1 MTVAVEQ
8 LITPEINRPARYL
21 GNEQGTKHKPWDSAI
36 VRWVLI
42 YPEIYEVGASNL
54 GHVILYNVLNAQP
67 RQLCDR
73 CFFPKHS
80 IAPYL
85 FSPFGLNAIAA
96 PLPKHSIAPYLSYQF
111 R

>member
-1 MTVAVEQ
+1 MTATVEQ

-36 VRWVLI
+36 VRWVLT

-73 CFFPKHS
+73 AKRIRYYENIVSCLTS
-80 IAPYL
+80 L
-85 FSPFGLNAIAA
+85 D
-96 PLPKHSIAPYLSYQF
+96 
-111 R
+111 